1 MESSGFSMLDY
12 LMAHFRASGGPN
24 LLLGGKVGTHVN
36 MRHVVNLSKKIFF
49 AIREQWFFISFPS
62 LPSIY
67 VAFVITVVLTH
78 LTVWFM
84 EERVALLALMLK
96 YIMDAVF
103 TRGHILYL

>member
-12 LMAHFRASGGPN
+12 LMAHLRASGGPN

-36 MRHVVNLSKKIFF
+36 VRHVINFSKIFF
-49 AIREQWFFISFPS
+49 AIREQWLFISFPS

-67 VAFVITVVLTH
+67 VAFVITMVLTH
-78 LTVWFM
+78 LVVWFM

-96 YIMDAVF
+96 YIMDAMF